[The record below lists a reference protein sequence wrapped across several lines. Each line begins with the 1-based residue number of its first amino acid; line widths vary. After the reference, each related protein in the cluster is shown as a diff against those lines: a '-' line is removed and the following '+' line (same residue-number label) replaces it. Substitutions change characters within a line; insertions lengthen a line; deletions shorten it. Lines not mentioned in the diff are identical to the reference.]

1 MKRSLINPRVIDP
14 PNGLD
19 GQYDLHLDGG
29 RLIAIGEAPADF
41 SAEQRDD
48 LAGKLVTPAFIDLGA
63 HLRDPGPRYKG
74 SLVSESAAAL
84 AGGYATILPRPD
96 TSPVLDS
103 ASHIRTLLD
112 RARDVAGVRL
122 APLGALTQGLDGDLL
137 ANMAALKSAGC
148 VALTN
153 LRQPIRDLGVLR
165 RCLEYARTFDITVV
179 FQAQEAALAGQ
190 GCAHEGAIASR
201 LGLAGIPESAET
213 VALTQWLLLIEQ
225 TGVRAHVSLLSS
237 ARAVELVRDAKARGL
252 DISADVSMAQLHWT
266 DEQLEGFNA
275 NFHLEPP
282 LRSAADRD
290 ALRAGVVDGT
300 IDAIV
305 SDHLPHEAAAKSAPF
320 AVSEPGM
327 TSLETMLPLGLALV
341 EAELLSLPRLI
352 ETLTFSARRFGLKGG
367 MLEVGEYCDLAV
379 IDMEQEWRVSSE
391 TLVSAGH
398 NTPLLGMLLNGRVE
412 EVLLG
417 DSCYA

>member
-1 MKRSLINPRVIDP
+1 MKHSLINARVIDP
-14 PNGLD
+14 ASGLD
-19 GQYDLHLDGG
+19 GQHDLHLEGG
-29 RLIAIGEAPADF
+29 RLVAIGAAPLGF
-41 SAEQRDD
+41 VAEQQQD
-48 LAGKLVTPAFIDLGA
+48 LTDKWITPAFVDLGA

-103 ASHIRTLLD
+103 ASHVRTLLD

-122 APLGALTQGLDGDLL
+122 APLGALTQGLEGDLL

-153 LRQPIRDLGVLR
+153 LRKPVRDLGVLR
-165 RCLEYARTFDITVV
+165 RCLEYAHTFDITVV
-179 FQAQEAALAGQ
+179 FQAQEATLAGH

-213 VALTQWLLLIEQ
+213 IALTQWLLLIEQ

-237 ARAVELVRDAKARGL
+237 ARAVALVRDAKARGL
-252 DISADVSMAQLHWT
+252 DITADVSMAQLHWT

-282 LRSAADRD
+282 LRSSEDRD
-290 ALRAGVVDGT
+290 ALRAGVADGT

-305 SDHLPHEAAAKSAPF
+305 SDHLPHEAAAKCAPF

-327 TSLETMLPLGLALV
+327 TSLETMLPLGLVLV
-341 EAELLSLPRLI
+341 TAGLISISRLI
-352 ETLTFSARRFGLKGG
+352 EALTFSARRFGLEGG
-367 MLEVGEYCDLAV
+367 RLKEGECCDLAI
-379 IDMEQEWRVSSE
+379 IDPQCYWTVDSN
-391 TLVSAGH
+391 TLMSAGH
-398 NTPLLGMLLNGRVE
+398 NTPLLGMTLSGRVQQ
-412 EVLLG
+412 VLLG
-417 DSCYA
+417 NVSYA

>member
-1 MKRSLINPRVIDP
+1 
-14 PNGLD
+14 
-19 GQYDLHLDGG
+19 
-29 RLIAIGEAPADF
+29 
-41 SAEQRDD
+41 
-48 LAGKLVTPAFIDLGA
+48 
-63 HLRDPGPRYKG
+63 
-74 SLVSESAAAL
+74 
-84 AGGYATILPRPD
+84 
-96 TSPVLDS
+96 
-103 ASHIRTLLD
+103 
-112 RARDVAGVRL
+112 
-122 APLGALTQGLDGDLL
+122 
-137 ANMAALKSAGC
+137 MAALKSAGC